1 MYQAVLSGAFR
12 GLDSFMVQVEVDIS
26 EGLPCMDMIG
36 YLANE
41 VKESKERVR
50 VGIKNSGFE
59 MPIKRITIS
68 LTPADIRKDGSGF
81 DLPVALGILMASD
94 EREKKKETRHKG
106 EAKQER
112 VSGEDAEADVDE
124 DADMD
129 DADVDM
135 DDADVGVDVDDA
147 DTEAEVDDVVD
158 VDDAAADEDEEA
170 AAQTEAEIHRFRKQT
185 LVIGELGLDGEVKP
199 VKGVLPILLKAE
211 KEGVRNCIMPLE
223 NMKEAENVKGIRLF
237 PVTKL
242 EQAFEVYRSGKRVD
256 ITLNSNGCGWGM
268 VDINYEKDGCNE
280 KLVDIIET
288 SGCNGNVRKT
298 NENGANTEKGE
309 LQNQTKVDIT
319 TETPDFSQI
328 KGQHQARRA
337 AEIAAAG
344 FHNLLLF
351 GPPGSGKSMIAERIP
366 GILPKMSYEEC
377 LEVTQIYSV
386 AGLLDARKGLV
397 TERPYE
403 RPHHTITPVALTGG
417 GAYPLPGAIT
427 LAHKGVLF
435 LDELPE
441 FGREKLDLLR
451 QPLEEKKIR
460 IIRNQYA
467 CDYSCDFMFVAAMNP
482 CPCGFYPDRRR
493 CNCKEHEVQRY
504 LKRVSG
510 PILDRMDIS
519 VEVGKVEWAQLQ
531 EKSLQESSESIRARV
546 GMAHEIQR
554 NRQGKFNASLSNEEL
569 DRFAPMKP
577 EAEHFL
583 AAYFDRK
590 QLSIRGY
597 QRIRKLCRTLADLE
611 QKEVIEKQHVV
622 EAVMLNQGMEGI
634 YRKGAEG

>member
-12 GLDSFMVQVEVDIS
+12 GLDSFLVQVEVDIS

-50 VGIKNSGFE
+50 VGIKNSGFD
-59 MPIKRITIS
+59 MPIRRITIS

-94 EREKKKETRHKG
+94 EREKEIENKKDNRQKKDRDQESET
-106 EAKQER
+106 EMNAN
-112 VSGEDAEADVDE
+112 VNADVEADP
-124 DADMD
+124 
-129 DADVDM
+129 
-135 DDADVGVDVDDA
+135 
-147 DTEAEVDDVVD
+147 
-158 VDDAAADEDEEA
+158 
-170 AAQTEAEIHRFRKQT
+170 QIFRKQT

-211 KEGVRNCIMPLE
+211 KEGVRNCILPLE
-223 NMKEAENVKGIRLF
+223 NMKEAENVKSIRLF

-242 EQAFEVYRSGKRVD
+242 EQAFEIYQKGDLVD
-256 ITLNSNGCGWGM
+256 ITM
-268 VDINYEKDGCNE
+268 VDIKQGSSTRDGTDEVNITS
-280 KLVDIIET
+280 DI
-288 SGCNGNVRKT
+288 
-298 NENGANTEKGE
+298 
-309 LQNQTKVDIT
+309 
-319 TETPDFSQI
+319 PDFYQI
-328 KGQHQARRA
+328 KGQQQARRA

-386 AGLLDARKGLV
+386 AGLLDAGKGLL

-417 GAYPLPGAIT
+417 GSYPLPGAIT

-482 CPCGFYPDRRR
+482 CPCGCYPDRRR

-531 EKSLQESSESIRARV
+531 EKSTQESSEVIRRRV
-546 GMAHEIQR
+546 SAAHEIQR
-554 NRQGKFNASLSNEEL
+554 NRQGKFNSNLTNEEL
-569 DRFAPMKP
+569 DRFAPMET
-577 EAEHFL
+577 EAEQFL

-611 QKEVIEKQHVV
+611 GKQRIEKKHVV

-634 YRKGAEG
+634 CRKGGEE

>member
-12 GLDSFMVQVEVDIS
+12 GLDSFLVQVEVDIS

-81 DLPVALGILMASD
+81 DLPVALGILMASAEKEKEKERTKATNRD
-94 EREKKKETRHKG
+94 EQQEGQADEYKDGRKE
-106 EAKQER
+106 
-112 VSGEDAEADVDE
+112 AEA
-124 DADMD
+124 
-129 DADVDM
+129 
-135 DDADVGVDVDDA
+135 
-147 DTEAEVDDVVD
+147 
-158 VDDAAADEDEEA
+158 
-170 AAQTEAEIHRFRKQT
+170 FRKQT

-211 KEGVRNCIMPLE
+211 KEGIRNCILPAE
-223 NMKEAENVKGIRLF
+223 NMKEAENVKGIRLY

-242 EQAFEVYRSGKRVD
+242 REAFSVYQSSGEVDISADKERIEDLVD
-256 ITLNSNGCGWGM
+256 ITQLRC
-268 VDINYEKDGCNE
+268 DINEDVNITNSPGGHTKNLNDTVDTYNIKCVNELADAADADGYNGAVNINSKRKTE
-280 KLVDIIET
+280 VVNINHGKSSAKEVDII
-288 SGCNGNVRKT
+288 SN
-298 NENGANTEKGE
+298 A
-309 LQNQTKVDIT
+309 
-319 TETPDFSQI
+319 PDFSQI
-328 KGQHQARRA
+328 RGQQQARRA

-460 IIRNQYA
+460 IIRSQYA

-531 EKSLQESSESIRARV
+531 EKSTQESSEVIRRRV
-546 GMAHEIQR
+546 SAAHEIQR
-554 NRQGKFNASLSNEEL
+554 NRQGKFNSNLTNEEL
-569 DRFAPMKP
+569 DRFAPMET
-577 EAEHFL
+577 EAEQFL

-611 QKEVIEKQHVV
+611 GKQRIEKKHVV

-634 YRKGAEG
+634 CRKGGEE